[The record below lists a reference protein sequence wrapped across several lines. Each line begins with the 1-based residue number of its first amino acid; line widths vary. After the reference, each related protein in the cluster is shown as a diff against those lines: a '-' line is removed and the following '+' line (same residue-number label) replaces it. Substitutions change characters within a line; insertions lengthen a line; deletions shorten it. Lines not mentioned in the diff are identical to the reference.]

1 MARTDSGPSF
11 AQRIDA
17 AGLSPQQREAA
28 APILLLAELVDELCG
43 LTRQQVAQLDEQNDR
58 LAEQNELLADLRDGR
73 RGERT
78 APRAASGP
86 TDEGK
91 EGGTVRITEPATP
104 PPDPDDEGPD
114 GTPGGT
120 PGGDGAVAEP
130 ATEPAA
136 ARGTPAKKTTSAAT
150 PAKKTTAAARRGASG
165 KG

>member
-11 AQRIDA
+11 AQRVDA
-17 AGLSPQQREAA
+17 AGLTPQQRETA

-58 LAEQNELLADLRDGR
+58 LAEQNRLLADLRDGR

-78 APRAASGP
+78 TQRTARGPASGS

-91 EGGTVRITEPATP
+91 EGGKVRITEPATP
-104 PPDPDDEGPD
+104 PPDPDEGPEN
-114 GTPGGT
+114 T
-120 PGGDGAVAEP
+120 GGDGAVAEP
-130 ATEPAA
+130 ATGPAA
-136 ARGTPAKKTTSAAT
+136 TGGTAAKKAART
-150 PAKKTTAAARRGASG
+150 AAPTKKTTAAARRPGGASG